1 MLNAATEFRKNGFND
16 QDAASLGTLAAKF
29 QNVSD
34 EAISASDS
42 ASFIISQMIAF
53 GVEAN
58 KASTI
63 IDSVNEVAN
72 KFSVSSGDLSKALGN
87 VASTAGAMGNS
98 MEETLGMVTA
108 ITEQTRNASKASRS
122 LNTIFSRLSQV
133 TDSASDTGKKLTEI
147 YNGLNISLYDNE
159 GQMRSSYDILFDL
172 FTKWDSLSKNQ
183 QNYIALISAGS
194 NQLNAFLALMNN
206 FGHATEATETAL
218 NSAGS
223 ASRENAKY
231 MENLQAKIQALK
243 EEFQEFSTKVLSSD
257 LVKAF
262 LEVGTTVLKFANTDL
277 GQAATKLLLFNVA
290 VQGAVGIFGRFGQII
305 GKIANPFSGINTIL
319 GLFTKNINTAK
330 TGVDAA
336 QLTLEGFGETGTKVT
351 SVLGNIG
358 KAIAA
363 IPKPVL
369 IAVGAI
375 AAIGLAISHFYKS
388 NKELEQSIN
397 DSKAAISESE
407 SKIQD
412 YNSTLES
419 NRDRIKEIEGLK
431 GTSQWSKDLGQEAS
445 ALEKQNELLEK
456 QIALEERKK
465 QLEAQKK
472 QADEAKLFERKYGS
486 GLRETKKS
494 ADNVYAIE
502 DVTGADAFQ
511 VKIDKLSDTIR
522 KFTSTGKEEFKS
534 AAVAAEQSIM
544 DMITELQEYKQ
555 TAEDAG
561 DTTQAKYIQ
570 SLLDIAMQ
578 GASTVGVN
586 ATIADS
592 LALSGDNAE
601 TASTQFEKL
610 KSALISLGDIEVKP
624 KDADS
629 MEKWV
634 NSLSET
640 DFSHLNDLFVISGKN
655 ASQLSNILSDMSGEE
670 AIAYVTQAY
679 KEYYGVIDDAT
690 SATNDFKQALET
702 NFSQGIEDM
711 LQMVDYVKQSNV
723 QGVINAK
730 AYNSALEAIYGT
742 TNKELIKQQE
752 KVAEEAYNKSQ
763 ELGGILQV
771 IGKTVSANYESY
783 FADGVDGVS
792 KFFGQ
797 LETLSNTTEKD
808 LQNIVKMSGSM
819 ETGDLEV
826 TVEDYGKLSDV
837 LGITETQLTSLFKY
851 FEKFGTFNFGEQT
864 DANAEAIKKLRDNLK
879 SVNDQFSEFDKYR
892 IGGFDIQTGEE
903 GQIDFGKIIKTEGG
917 KEKVQDLVQS
927 INDATKDI
935 TGQEISIDINAS
947 DEEFVRQAQDAYGY
961 LQQLQQF
968 TNDSGNWDFSGLKDS
983 LKDVEGLNIDG
994 SNITISGEEEV
1005 ANNAMDKLK
1014 QALLGSVSEDSA
1026 EGKVILSNFF
1036 ANMDLSGASEAGQ
1049 TVADEFKAGVENQL
1063 TTTEVAA
1070 GNVLNGIS
1078 EQMGGLGTVS
1088 TETKSNI
1095 DKVGT
1100 SIDDINKKTVDNIAK
1115 SFGNANSNATNL
1127 LSTATNLEGRL
1138 KNLTSKTWTVKI
1150 AQSGNVNVPTSV
1162 IGHATGMDKEGQPLR
1177 ADKTQKSLV
1186 GEEGA
1191 EFLIT
1196 PSGEKKLV
1204 GQNGAEFITVHKGDT
1219 IIPAQATAM
1228 IRSGQMAGY
1237 DGGKDGGKTG
1247 ASVTLLS
1254 KPTGK
1259 FQIGEVTSAY
1269 SGQVIYK
1276 NTSTI
1281 QANTQASKA
1290 NANAKNDIITA
1301 STQAASATKELT
1313 DAQKEQKDAF
1323 DEANEVLEHHIYL
1336 AEKNGA
1342 SYEDLI
1348 KMNRKYQKQI
1358 NEQANWW
1365 RSQGFSN
1372 DSEQIRALQ
1381 KQWWQLEDDITSYQ
1395 EKAFNERYQLSKD
1408 YIDDRNDLDDWGAD
1422 NEVEA
1427 WKRVQAWM
1435 DEWYKNGLISYDYY
1449 LEKRKEATKKA
1460 VEAEKKAWK
1469 EAKEAEQKRLEDWQN
1484 VYEDLFDLV
1493 ADKAQGEI
1501 DKLEEQRDTVEK
1513 YWDDKIDAL
1522 EKANEELD
1530 DQIAKE
1536 EALDALARARSTKVM
1551 VYQDGRFQYI
1561 NDMDEVSEAKTNLEK
1576 IEREQALKQEKEN
1589 LEKQK
1594 EAALKAI
1601 DDQIEAWENYKKEW
1615 SSVVSDYEKEQKR
1628 LNVLQKLGIDLEA
1641 DNWKQRLGNLQDY
1654 VNQYA
1659 SIMSQLNQLQIELNQ
1674 GYGSSSGS
1682 GAISGALKGSVTGGI
1697 KGNSSSG
1704 SSSSSSSSSNKFYY
1718 TGTSSSGDK
1727 YNIGSSKGQ
1736 SFIDNAR
1743 PGSTM
1748 IGGDGSTWTKN
1759 NDGSTTIS
1767 KGDKTYSVPASKSSS
1782 KHSKRANGTKW
1793 SPRGLS
1799 LVGEEGAELRVL
1811 GQGEGI
1817 IPHDMTANLFE
1828 WGQTRPSDIV
1838 SAITGVQDK
1847 NSGVMICIENFNPSL
1862 PNVVD
1867 GEGFANYLKNNFW
1880 RNVVQYKTT
1889 MGRA

>member
-1 MLNAATEFRKNGFND
+1 
-16 QDAASLGTLAAKF
+16 
-29 QNVSD
+29 
-34 EAISASDS
+34 
-42 ASFIISQMIAF
+42 
-53 GVEAN
+53 
-58 KASTI
+58 
-63 IDSVNEVAN
+63 
-72 KFSVSSGDLSKALGN
+72 
-87 VASTAGAMGNS
+87 
-98 MEETLGMVTA
+98 MVTA

-159 GQMRSSYDILFDL
+159 GQMRSSYDILSDL
-172 FTKWDSLSKNQ
+172 STKWDSLSKNQ
-183 QNYIALISAGS
+183 QNYIALTSAGS

-223 ASRENAKY
+223 ASRENARY
-231 MENLQAKIQALK
+231 MESLQAKIQALK
-243 EEFQEFSTKVLSSD
+243 AEFQEFSTKVLSSD
-257 LVKAF
+257 FVKAL
-262 LEVGTTVLKFANTDL
+262 LEVGTNVLKFANTDL

-290 VQGAVGIFGRFGQII
+290 VQGAVGIIGRFGQII
-305 GKIANPFSGINTIL
+305 GKIVNPFSGINTIL

-336 QLTLEGFGETGTKVT
+336 QLTFEGFGATGTKVT
-351 SVLGNIG
+351 SVLGNVG

-419 NRDRIKEIEGLK
+419 NRDRIEEIEGLK

-472 QADEAKLFERKYGS
+472 QADEAKLFEREYGS
-486 GLRETKKS
+486 GLRETRKS

-534 AAVAAEQSIM
+534 AAVEAEQSIT

-578 GASTVGVN
+578 GASTAGVN

-610 KSALISLGDIEVKP
+610 KNTLTSLGSIEVKP

-640 DFSHLNDLFVISGKN
+640 DFSHLNDLFVLSGKN
-655 ASQLSNILSDMSGEE
+655 ASQLSDILSNMSGEE
-670 AIAYVTQAY
+670 AIAYVAQAY

-711 LQMVDYVKQSNV
+711 LQMVDYVKQSNE
-723 QGVINAK
+723 QGITNAK

-771 IGKTVSANYESY
+771 TGKTLSANYESY

-864 DANAEAIKKLRDNLK
+864 DASAEAIKKLRDNLK

-892 IGGFDIQTGEE
+892 VGGFDIQTGEE

-994 SNITISGEEEV
+994 SNITISGEEEI

-1036 ANMDLSGASEAGQ
+1036 ANMDLSGASEAGK

-1100 SIDDINKKTVDNIAK
+1100 SIDDINKKTVDNVAK

-1162 IGHATGMDKEGQPLR
+1162 TGHATGMDKEGQPLR

-1237 DGGKDGGKTG
+1237 DGGKTG
-1247 ASVTLLS
+1247 ASVSLLS

-1269 SGQVIYK
+1269 SGQVISK

-1290 NANAKNDIITA
+1290 NANAKNDITTA
-1301 STQAASATKELT
+1301 STQATSATKELT

-1323 DEANEVLEHHIYL
+1323 DEANDVLEHHIYL

-1365 RSQGFSN
+1365 RSQGFGN
-1372 DSEQIRALQ
+1372 DSEQIRSLQ
-1381 KQWWQLEDDITSYQ
+1381 RQWWQLEDDITSYQ

-1427 WKRVQAWM
+1427 WKRVQVWM

-1460 VEAEKKAWK
+1460 AEAEKKAWK

-1493 ADKAQGEI
+1493 ADKAQEEI
-1501 DKLEEQRDTVEK
+1501 DKLEEERDTVEK

-1682 GAISGALKGSVTGGI
+1682 GAISGALKGSVTGIAGGLVSGGGAVGGTI
-1697 KGNSSSG
+1697 GAVIGGVIGAVTGGLKGHSSGGSSSSG
-1704 SSSSSSSSSNKFYY
+1704 SSSSSSNKSYY
-1718 TGTSSSGDK
+1718 TGTSSSGGK

-1748 IGGDGSTWTKN
+1748 TGGDGSTWTKN

-1838 SAITGVQDK
+1838 SAITGAQTE
-1847 NSGVMICIENFNPSL
+1847 NSGVMIRIENFNPSL